1 MPQTGRAS
9 PLFPPRSSLRAFCS
23 SLDRPDI
30 LSRMRLRALAAAV
43 LAAVAFAFAACKPGS
58 VTEAEAKRDVA
69 WLAENGSPE
78 AVAALGR
85 LADSDGRALN
95 AIEARAAHDV
105 NTYIAAWAAVTRN
118 APWGASV
125 IRTGLS
131 DPTRADMAASAL
143 PRRDPRLI
151 PFANDLEAAV
161 VRLAA
166 GRRSATIAGVLAS
179 IGPQAHAAVERR
191 LVDPKTR
198 GAMCEGIALPEAS
211 GDARSLVLAVPPEA
225 RNHDACVTLVLDMA
239 STEDSVLEWLAAS
252 AEPGLLTA
260 TAKGALPCA
269 RLATVWQKG
278 LASRPQETH
287 AALSVPLQ
295 LSIRRCTSALDPVL
309 AEMLAKAPRARMCIM
324 QAIDPFGG
332 ELAQMKQTCAALR
345 AGYTNGEGPLVRER
359 TRDALSHGCK
369 FAR

>member
-1 MPQTGRAS
+1 
-9 PLFPPRSSLRAFCS
+9 
-23 SLDRPDI
+23 
-30 LSRMRLRALAAAV
+30 MRLRV
-43 LAAVAFAFAACKPGS
+43 LAALALAVVAFAFAACKPGS
-58 VTEAEAKRDVA
+58 VAEAESKRDVA

-85 LADSDGRALN
+85 LADTDGRALG

-118 APWGASV
+118 AAWGGSFLRA
-125 IRTGLS
+125 GLS
-131 DPTRADMAASAL
+131 DPTRAEMAASAL

-166 GRRSATIAGVLAS
+166 GRRSAVVAGVLAS
-179 IGPQAHAAVERR
+179 IGPQAHAAVQRR

-198 GAMCEGIALPEAS
+198 GAMCDGIALPEAS
-211 GDARSLVLAVPPEA
+211 GDARSLVLAVPPDA
-225 RNHDACVTLVLDMA
+225 RNHDSCVALVLDMA
-239 STEDSVLEWLAAS
+239 GTEDAVLGWLAS
-252 AEPGLLTA
+252 TAEPGLLTA
-260 TAKGALPCA
+260 TAKSSLACP

-278 LASRPQETH
+278 LATRPPEAH
-287 AALSVPLQ
+287 AALAVPLQ

-309 AEMLAKAPRARMCIM
+309 AGLLAKAPRARTCIM

-332 ELAQMKQTCAALR
+332 ELAEMKQTCVALR
-345 AGYTNGEGPLVRER
+345 AGTTNGEGALVRER